1 MISRRLIRIKVFK
14 VFFSS
19 IKSESNSFI
28 AAEKELL
35 RSCDKTLEMYY
46 FLMALPYALRKVA
59 TERIEVGLKK
69 YHPTEQEANPNYRF
83 VNNRVIFTLENDP
96 DILPFCQK
104 RGLNWQEYSS
114 FVKKLYSLIQNRDYY
129 NDYMNSDV
137 DSFENDLNFLIRF
150 FENELEDSSEL
161 ETIIEDANLFWTD
174 DLAYVLNVIISKLTN
189 VKEGSKKIFHP
200 EVFMKDEDRDFAMR
214 LLNTSMIRYTQY
226 LDLISKYI
234 HNWEVDRLA
243 STDVIL
249 IIMGIA
255 EAVAFPS
262 IPLKV
267 TINEYVEIS
276 KYYSTP
282 NSKTFVNGILDKV
295 LASLME
301 SGDIEKKGRGLV
313 ELSE

>member
-1 MISRRLIRIKVFK
+1 
-14 VFFSS
+14 
-19 IKSESNSFI
+19 
-28 AAEKELL
+28 
-35 RSCDKTLEMYY
+35 
-46 FLMALPYALRKVA
+46 
-59 TERIEVGLKK
+59 
-69 YHPTEQEANPNYRF
+69 
-83 VNNRVIFTLENDP
+83 
-96 DILPFCQK
+96 
-104 RGLNWQEYSS
+104 
-114 FVKKLYSLIQNRDYY
+114 
-129 NDYMNSDV
+129 
-137 DSFENDLNFLIRF
+137 
-150 FENELEDSSEL
+150 
-161 ETIIEDANLFWTD
+161 
-174 DLAYVLNVIISKLTN
+174 
-189 VKEGSKKIFHP
+189 
-200 EVFMKDEDRDFAMR
+200 
-214 LLNTSMIRYTQY
+214 MIRYTQY

-267 TINEYVEIS
+267 TLNEYVEIS